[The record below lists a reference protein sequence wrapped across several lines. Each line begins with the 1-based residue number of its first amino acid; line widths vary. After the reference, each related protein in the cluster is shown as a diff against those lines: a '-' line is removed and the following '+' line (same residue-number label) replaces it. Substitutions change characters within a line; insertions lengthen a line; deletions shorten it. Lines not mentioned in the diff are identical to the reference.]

1 MLNIKKIAGV
11 ALVAVSGLVLS
22 LSANFATASAETAA
36 TSSSVVTE
44 ELCTWYM
51 LGAPSSITLAPASEG
66 TEYEGDAIEVSD
78 AFTASANKDLN
89 VYSSGNV
96 TAGSRTT
103 YGNCT
108 FYSAPT
114 RPTVS
119 MSIGDADFTAT
130 ASTGGVDTTM
140 DFAASTG
147 NELNVDQTSDCNVKW
162 TLSDLALKTAALSG
176 NVMTIS
182 TLGNVDSRVSS
193 PVGDT
198 AGNDRCSADYTI
210 KINIPAGKTPTYPG
224 QTYSWSG
231 PTFTTALTTS
241 NS

>member
-1 MLNIKKIAGV
+1 MLNMKKIGGV
-11 ALVAVSGLVLS
+11 ALVAISGLILS
-22 LSANFATASAETAA
+22 LSANFATASAQTAA
-36 TSSSVVTE
+36 TNSSVVTE

-51 LGAPSSITLAPASEG
+51 LGAPSSITLAPASAG

-78 AFTASANKDLN
+78 AFTSSDNEDLN

-114 RPTVS
+114 RPTVT

-130 ASTGGVDTTM
+130 ASEGGVDLGM
-140 DFAASTG
+140 DFTASTG
-147 NELNVDQTSDCNVKW
+147 NELNVDQTSSCDLKW
-162 TLSDLALKTAALSG
+162 ARTDLALKTMALSG
-176 NVMTIS
+176 DVMTIA
-182 TLGNVDSRVSS
+182 TLGDVDSRVSS

-198 AGNDRCSADYTI
+198 AGNDRCSANFTV
-210 KINIPAGKTPTYPG
+210 KINIPAGNTPRYPG

-231 PTFTTALTTS
+231 PSFTTALTTS

>member
-1 MLNIKKIAGV
+1 MLNMKKIAGV

-22 LSANFATASAETAA
+22 LSANFATASAETAN
-36 TSSSVVTE
+36 TNSSVVTE

-51 LGAPSSITLAPASEG
+51 LGAPSSITLAPASAG

-78 AFTASANKDLN
+78 TFASSGDEDLN

-96 TAGSRTT
+96 TSGSRST

-114 RPTVS
+114 RPTVT

-130 ASTGGVDTTM
+130 AASGGADNEM
-140 DFAASTG
+140 DFVATTG
-147 NELNVDQTSDCNVKW
+147 NELDVDETSSCVEKW
-162 TLSDLALKTAALSG
+162 TTTDLALKTSALSG
-176 NVMTIS
+176 DLITIP
-182 TLGNVDSRVSS
+182 TIGDVDSRVT
-193 PVGDT
+193 GT
-198 AGNDRCSADYTI
+198 GNDRCSADFTV

-241 NS
+241 NL

>member
-11 ALVAVSGLVLS
+11 ALVAVSGLILS
-22 LSANFATASAETAA
+22 LSANFASASAETAA

-51 LGAPSSITLAPASEG
+51 LGAPSSITLAPASAG

-78 AFTASANKDLN
+78 AFTASANEDLN

-96 TAGSRTT
+96 TSGSRST

-114 RPTVS
+114 RPTVT
-119 MSIGDADFTAT
+119 MSIGDADFTASA
-130 ASTGGVDTTM
+130 ASGGADNAM
-140 DFAASTG
+140 DFAATTG
-147 NELNVDQTSDCNVKW
+147 NELDVDQSSSCAAKW
-162 TLSDLALKTAALSG
+162 TATDLALESSALSG
-176 NVMTIS
+176 DLITIS
-182 TLGNVDSRVSS
+182 TIGDVDSRVT
-193 PVGDT
+193 GT
-198 AGNDRCSADYTI
+198 GNDRCSADFTV
-210 KINIPAGKTPTYPG
+210 KISIPAGKTPTHPG

-231 PTFTTALTTS
+231 PTFTTALTTD
-241 NS
+241 NA